1 MKYMESL
8 EAQTDKH
15 GAFDLLYEVKYAAN
29 FMAVT
34 PLLEMMC
41 LWMMHKVNDMK
52 TGEDVSIV

>member
-1 MKYMESL
+1 MESL